1 MPKRIAIKLKP
12 ATERMVKKGHP
23 WVFDKGIIKQSE
35 KGQSGDLAIIFDT
48 KKNKFLAC
56 GLYDPNSPIRIKVLQ
71 VHESATIDSEW
82 FKQKVQKAYN
92 IRKPLI
98 AGNTNSYRLI
108 HGENDGLPS
117 CVVDIYDKVLVIK
130 LYSAIWFPYLDEILP
145 HLLTIS
151 QCETAVL
158 RLSRSVQSLQNNE
171 KYKDGQILVG
181 ELANEE
187 VLFKEHGLLFSA
199 NVIKGHKTGYFLDHR
214 HNRKKVGEMAKGK
227 TVLDLFSY
235 AGGFSVHA
243 LAKGAKAVTS
253 LDVSAQALELA
264 KKNVALNPHNG
275 FHTTMAMDVFDG
287 LNLLLRKK
295 EYFDIVII
303 DPPSFAKKASEIE
316 KAKESYKRLVNSGA
330 KLVRKGGI
338 LVMASCSSRIL
349 ATEFFELVQEVLE
362 SQPKRVKL
370 FFKTD
375 HDIDHPVNF
384 TEGAYLK
391 CGYYKIG

>member
-214 HNRKKVGEMAKGK
+214 HNRRKVGEMAKGK

>member
-145 HLLTIS
+145 HLLNIS

-171 KYKDGQILVG
+171 KYKDGQVLAG

-214 HNRKKVGEMAKGK
+214 HNRRKVGEMAKGK

-330 KLVRKGGI
+330 KLVRKGGT

>member
-145 HLLTIS
+145 HLLNIS

-214 HNRKKVGEMAKGK
+214 HNRRKVGEMAKGK

-330 KLVRKGGI
+330 KLVRKGGT